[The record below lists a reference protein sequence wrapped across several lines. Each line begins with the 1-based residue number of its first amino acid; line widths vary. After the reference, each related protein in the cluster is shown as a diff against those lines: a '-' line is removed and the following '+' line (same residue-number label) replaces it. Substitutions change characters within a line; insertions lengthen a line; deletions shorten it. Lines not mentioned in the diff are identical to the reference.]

1 MANQPTLLMMQAAPA
16 GPDGFTA
23 FLLQLAPWLLIFIIF
38 YFLMIRPQT
47 TRMKQHQATLAALK
61 KGDEVIT
68 AGGIRGKAAALVF
81 GRANR
86 GAIPD
91 DEAEVEI
98 ASNVRVRV
106 VKSTITGVVT
116 RGAPVPANS

>member
-1 MANQPTLLMMQAAPA
+1 MANQPTLLMLQAAPA
-16 GPDGFTA
+16 GPDGTTS

-47 TRMKQHQATLAALK
+47 RRMKQHQATLAALK

-68 AGGIRGKAAALVF
+68 AGGIRGKVTKVA
-81 GRANR
+81 
-86 GAIPD
+86 D
-91 DEAEVEI
+91 DDVEVEI

-106 VKSTITGVVT
+106 VKSTITGVVA